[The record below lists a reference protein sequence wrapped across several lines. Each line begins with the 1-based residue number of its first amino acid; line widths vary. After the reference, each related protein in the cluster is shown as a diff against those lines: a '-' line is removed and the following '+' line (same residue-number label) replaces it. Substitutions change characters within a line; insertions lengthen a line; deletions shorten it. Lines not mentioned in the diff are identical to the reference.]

1 MTTQAQPLNE
11 FHFETLDELMA
22 DTPHQRNHA
31 QHIVD
36 TIHRTLW
43 LKEQFKGRSEHD
55 VLTYVETNGD
65 GAERGAK
72 LGTTVRKSLG
82 EGSFG
87 GLRPIETC
95 FATSFYVSTDTG
107 SLDNL
112 VRGFS
117 CGSQISSH
125 SVCCHGGCVGWCCCI
140 DTGGRGG

>member
-95 FATSFYVSTDTG
+95 FATSFYVSTDKG
-107 SLDNL
+107 SLDFL
-112 VRGFS
+112 SGVLIWFADQFSQCSLSWRLCWVVLLCRHRRVR
-117 CGSQISSH
+117 
-125 SVCCHGGCVGWCCCI
+125 
-140 DTGGRGG
+140 